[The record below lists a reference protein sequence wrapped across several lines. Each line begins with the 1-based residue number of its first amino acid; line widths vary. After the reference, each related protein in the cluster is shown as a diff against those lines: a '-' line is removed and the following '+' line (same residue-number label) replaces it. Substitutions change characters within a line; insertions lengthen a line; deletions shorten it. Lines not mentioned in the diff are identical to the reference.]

1 MKEIIAA
8 IVFIVICLWLYSMRA
23 TKYKGK
29 PLAVV
34 LMIISGALFL
44 LPKRPESAP
53 PVVLDFSESHYSSVD
68 PQGLRLRFG
77 EVGEINQLGNSVTI
91 QAIIKPNLTNKMTI
105 EQNYSN
111 VEYLIKENGFNTCDS
126 IRYWATVENS
136 DVTAKVIQFDLP
148 KNVIDMI
155 YSERIFGSQ
164 IPDYA
169 TDLWIAPALLRE

>member
-1 MKEIIAA
+1 MKEIIAV
-8 IVFIVICLWLYSMRA
+8 IIFIVACLWLYSIRA
-23 TKYKGK
+23 TKHRGK

-34 LMIISGALFL
+34 LIIISGALFL
-44 LPKRPESAP
+44 LPKWPEPAP
-53 PVVLDFSESHYSSVD
+53 PVVLDFTKTHIGPVD

-91 QAIIKPNLTNKMTI
+91 QAIIEPNLTNKMTI
-105 EQNYSN
+105 GQNYTN
-111 VEYLIKENGFNTCDS
+111 IEYLVKENGFNTCDS
-126 IRYWATVENS
+126 IRYWAIIKDS
-136 DVTAKVIQFDLP
+136 DVTAKAIQFDLP

-169 TDLWIAPALLRE
+169 TDLWIAPALLRD